1 MTSFMMRHFKPY
13 CWICLASGLVI
24 FRGLRA
30 TAQHKTDMIWKASY
44 LFYAFICFV
53 LLIVV
58 TAFFFYQMTVTFLI
72 GVQVFT
78 RWLYLLVFTVVGF
91 KVLLNLL
98 CIALKSRHLFD
109 FFKQSAR
116 YESSVNFVPP
126 ECCRQTKS
134 CYFIRLIHCLAF
146 VGNLSLSSYLLC
158 NFIDNLEYSGTQG
171 VVLKVSGVAGDF
183 IFYVYQ
189 MVDFIVLRP
198 CLEVLLLYIRQQHE
212 VVRCMIDGGGS
223 LVFVK
228 RARNV
233 EEIRMNL
240 CAIALLKTQL
250 NGIWRWSIML
260 SGGAVLLFACICTY
274 TVFVEGLS
282 TLQSVI
288 CLLYSVLLLLDIL
301 DITGLSQEMVNELR
315 SMRQTLQ
322 SAPTGQQNGAYF
334 TQISYLR
341 DTIKPKEM
349 AVSGAGFF
357 SLNFPL
363 LVSLAGSAITYT
375 VILVQTS
382 ESVKTT
388 AK

>member
-1 MTSFMMRHFKPY
+1 M
-13 CWICLASGLVI
+13 
-24 FRGLRA
+24 
-30 TAQHKTDMIWKASY
+30 
-44 LFYAFICFV
+44 
-53 LLIVV
+53 
-58 TAFFFYQMTVTFLI
+58 
-72 GVQVFT
+72 
-78 RWLYLLVFTVVGF
+78 
-91 KVLLNLL
+91 
-98 CIALKSRHLFD
+98 
-109 FFKQSAR
+109 
-116 YESSVNFVPP
+116 
-126 ECCRQTKS
+126 
-134 CYFIRLIHCLAF
+134 HCLAF
-146 VGNLSLSSYLLC
+146 VGNLGLSNYLLC
-158 NFIDNLEYSGTQG
+158 DFLDYLEYRGAQG
-171 VVLKVSGVAGDF
+171 VVLKVSCVAGDF

-223 LVFVK
+223 LVFVN
-228 RARNV
+228 RAMKV
-233 EEIRMNL
+233 EEVRMNL
-240 CAIALLKTQL
+240 CAIALLKTKL
-250 NGIWRWSIML
+250 NGIWRWSITV

-274 TVFVEGLS
+274 TAFVEGLS
-282 TLQSVI
+282 TLQSII
-288 CLLYSVLLLLDIL
+288 CLLYTVLLVLNIL

-349 AVSGAGFF
+349 AVSGSGFF
-357 SLNFPL
+357 SLNLPL
-363 LVSLAGSAITYT
+363 IVSLAGSAITYT